1 MPNEGQFRELHRA
14 TVTSTIY
21 LLRRELYFRRRGP
34 DVSVHQALE
43 LGKIFLEHA
52 DQRP

>member
-1 MPNEGQFRELHRA
+1 MPNEGQFRE
-14 TVTSTIY
+14 